1 MVRNRRLRRRIV
13 VGLAGATIVALA
25 VLLSGTNVAGAEGL
39 GSVAGRVLEEGGA
52 PVAGAEVVLVDG
64 NGNVLAAA
72 ETQED
77 GSFVLDIEEEISSG
91 ELTLR
96 VEHAHFVELAFVP
109 NDSMTGS
116 IVRGEALRLPDFT
129 LARRITA
136 GFWVATVTFI
146 AVLVL
151 IALERL
157 HSTTAAL
164 LGTTVVLIASFVLT
178 PLWPD
183 LFIFDFEQ
191 ALHYVDWEV
200 IFLVMG
206 MMIVVGIIEG
216 TGIFQWLAY
225 WAYRLSRG
233 RAWLLVIILMVITGV
248 ASALL
253 DNVTTMLLVT
263 PITLQIALAMGIN
276 PLSLLIPEVLASNV
290 TGIATLIGTPT
301 NIMIGSYASITF
313 NDFLQHQTIGVLMA
327 MIALVIYVEL
337 LYLKEFKA
345 ASANV
350 SAVLAEKLRE
360 NSRITD
366 PQTLIKSGLV
376 FGVMM
381 VFFITGESFHLVP
394 AVTALAG
401 ATILLLW
408 LDLEIDRLLKA
419 VDWTTLM
426 FFIALFVVVGAIQEV
441 GLISFI
447 AQWVARLIGENLVVA
462 MLAVVWLSALLSTVV
477 ASIPFTAAMLPV
489 VGFLMA
495 TVPGAE
501 SKVLFYG
508 LSIGTAMGG
517 NGSLIGSSSNL
528 VTAGIAE
535 RAGFPITYWDF
546 LRVGFPS
553 MIVTVVIGCLWLL
566 IHF

>member
-1 MVRNRRLRRRIV
+1 MRSRRLRRRIV

-25 VLLSGTNVAGAEGL
+25 VLLSGTNVVGADGL

-52 PVAGAEVVLVDG
+52 PVAGAEVVLVDD

-447 AQWVARLIGENLVVA
+447 AQWVAGLIGENLVVA

>member
-1 MVRNRRLRRRIV
+1 
-13 VGLAGATIVALA
+13 
-25 VLLSGTNVAGAEGL
+25 
-39 GSVAGRVLEEGGA
+39 
-52 PVAGAEVVLVDG
+52 
-64 NGNVLAAA
+64 
-72 ETQED
+72 
-77 GSFVLDIEEEISSG
+77 
-91 ELTLR
+91 
-96 VEHAHFVELAFVP
+96 
-109 NDSMTGS
+109 
-116 IVRGEALRLPDFT
+116 
-129 LARRITA
+129 
-136 GFWVATVTFI
+136 
-146 AVLVL
+146 
-151 IALERL
+151 
-157 HSTTAAL
+157 
-164 LGTTVVLIASFVLT
+164 
-178 PLWPD
+178 
-183 LFIFDFEQ
+183 
-191 ALHYVDWEV
+191 
-200 IFLVMG
+200 
-206 MMIVVGIIEG
+206 
-216 TGIFQWLAY
+216 
-225 WAYRLSRG
+225 
-233 RAWLLVIILMVITGV
+233 
-248 ASALL
+248 
-253 DNVTTMLLVT
+253 
-263 PITLQIALAMGIN
+263 
-276 PLSLLIPEVLASNV
+276 
-290 TGIATLIGTPT
+290 
-301 NIMIGSYASITF
+301 
-313 NDFLQHQTIGVLMA
+313 
-327 MIALVIYVEL
+327 
-337 LYLKEFKA
+337 
-345 ASANV
+345 
-350 SAVLAEKLRE
+350 
-360 NSRITD
+360 
-366 PQTLIKSGLV
+366 
-376 FGVMM
+376 VMM

>member
-1 MVRNRRLRRRIV
+1 MRSRRLRRRIV

-25 VLLSGTNVAGAEGL
+25 VLLSGTNVVGADGL

-52 PVAGAEVVLVDG
+52 PVAGAEVVLVDD

-116 IVRGEALRLPDFT
+116 IIRGEALRLPDFT